1 MSKEKRKR
9 VVTDDRKIP
18 LFAALTAAGQ
28 LGLFFLHFGKVLSR
42 HRHRYLA
49 RVFLFLRKN
58 PFLTKFYFR
67 VCLFTEVERIV
78 TPETSYESL
87 VAMQC
92 AEIEEAMMNEVQRFY
107 IAWNKKLEELKRR
120 NGNQLGAGDSN
131 VMGLGVS
138 GGDMRSM

>member
-1 MSKEKRKR
+1 M
-9 VVTDDRKIP
+9 
-18 LFAALTAAGQ
+18 
-28 LGLFFLHFGKVLSR
+28 
-42 HRHRYLA
+42 
-49 RVFLFLRKN
+49 
-58 PFLTKFYFR
+58 
-67 VCLFTEVERIV
+67 

-120 NGNQLGAGDSN
+120 NGNQLGAGDAN
-131 VMGLGVS
+131 VMGMGVS

>member
-1 MSKEKRKR
+1 MFLSMREKL
-9 VVTDDRKIP
+9 ILP
-18 LFAALTAAGQ
+18 SF
-28 LGLFFLHFGKVLSR
+28 
-42 HRHRYLA
+42 
-49 RVFLFLRKN
+49 
-58 PFLTKFYFR
+58 FR

-131 VMGLGVS
+131 VMGMGVS